1 MVPDFSIYV
10 LCSAAYLIVAT
21 AIFIYY
27 FNRRLTIGAEDFLYE
42 DIYWSDVREYVRYS
56 PVDKLRRIRRRMVF
70 LEMLLN
76 LVFGALFIY
85 SFATA
90 DVGYLILSLLIYI
103 PGTYLI
109 YLYLVSVLRVEYVK
123 RKYV

>member
-10 LCSAAYLIVAT
+10 LCFAAYLIVAT
-21 AIFIYY
+21 AVFIYY
-27 FNRRLTIGAEDFLYE
+27 YNRRLTIGAEDFLYE
-42 DIYWSDVREYVRYS
+42 DIYWSDVRKYVRYT

-70 LEMLLN
+70 LEMLLH
-76 LVFGALFIY
+76 LVFGALFMY

-90 DVGYLILSLLIYI
+90 DVWYLVLSLLIYI
-103 PGTYLI
+103 AGTYLI